1 MLLVTLLSLG
11 LVIIQDIWYYLV
23 AKHQVLGNGTHVIMG
38 TGVGNI
44 ATENLAPEFGKW
56 YKSKEIIDGKFPFGG
71 PLTIKNWYG
80 NEVRVQ

>member
-1 MLLVTLLSLG
+1 
-11 LVIIQDIWYYLV
+11 
-23 AKHQVLGNGTHVIMG
+23 MG